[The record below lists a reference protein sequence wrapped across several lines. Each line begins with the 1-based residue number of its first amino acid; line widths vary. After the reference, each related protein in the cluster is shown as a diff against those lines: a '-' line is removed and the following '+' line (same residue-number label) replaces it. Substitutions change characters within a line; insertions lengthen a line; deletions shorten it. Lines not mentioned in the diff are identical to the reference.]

1 MPALQVRD
9 FPATLY
15 DQLKECAAR
24 NHRSIAQQ
32 TIIAV
37 EEMLAASI
45 ALDTESV
52 PSRER
57 DFSTAEG
64 LGRRCGAFEKSGY
77 IGRCETDEAREARRG
92 KRQQILKRFDEI
104 PWKGP
109 KPSTDEIVA
118 LVREGRDELSDRV
131 WRALDPVALSSS
143 FEGEVS

>member
-15 DQLKECAAR
+15 DQLKEYAAR

-37 EEMLAASI
+37 EEMLAAPSAGNATI
-45 ALDTESV
+45 V
-52 PSRER
+52 RSRER
-57 DFSTAEG
+57 DFLAAEG
-64 LGRRCGAFEKSGY
+64 LDRRCDVSKRPGY
-77 IGRCETDEAREARRG
+77 IGRCESYEAREARRG
-92 KRQQILKRFDEI
+92 KRQQILKGFDEI

-131 WRALDPVALSSS
+131 WRTLDPVAPSSS